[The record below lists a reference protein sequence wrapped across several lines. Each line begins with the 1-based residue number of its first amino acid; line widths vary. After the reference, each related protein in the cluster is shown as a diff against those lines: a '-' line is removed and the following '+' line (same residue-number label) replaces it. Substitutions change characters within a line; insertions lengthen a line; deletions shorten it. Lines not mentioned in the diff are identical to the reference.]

1 MMIYV
6 RDRSKRK
13 KKVPAKQQAEYQQWL
28 DSLKSIPLP
37 SAGKKKKAVVL
48 QNTIPKLTTP
58 PGRETKHYPS
68 LSTSGGVATKPNIG
82 KVYTG
87 TAMKGIGTLHKS
99 NAVPIF
105 TDEEARDQAAM
116 RR

>member
-6 RDRSKRK
+6 RDRSGRK

-28 DSLKSIPLP
+28 NAINAIPLP
-37 SAGKKKKAVVL
+37 SAGKLKTPVKL
-48 QNTIPKLTTP
+48 ENTIPKLTIP
-58 PGRETKHYPS
+58 PGRETPRYKS
-68 LSTSGGVATKPNIG
+68 LDPHGGIATKPIHG